1 MIWRFVIFYGSFFSI
16 GQTEALND
24 ITLFDT
30 SEDGEITFEEFRDG
44 LRRLGPQASKW
55 VSEKLTVIEARRRN
69 KARNSTSAPASLDDT
84 KDKEDEEEQATK
96 TKSLVKSKTSLQK
109 MNELNKLIHKTF
121 KRLDK
126 NHDGVLSKN
135 ELKRALKKVRV
146 HASIVP

>member
-1 MIWRFVIFYGSFFSI
+1 MVRFFSI

-109 MNELNKLIHKTF
+109 MNELNKLIH
-121 KRLDK
+121 
-126 NHDGVLSKN
+126 S
-135 ELKRALKKVRV
+135 
-146 HASIVP
+146 